1 LDDLNT
7 PLGKKPARVDARWKS
22 LVLPLITGVLGIMVV
37 VALAWVIL
45 VDNPLGGEPMA
56 TAKIELPQAA
66 KDDPPNPLR
75 KQVPCSPTPR
85 ASKP

>member
-1 LDDLNT
+1 
-7 PLGKKPARVDARWKS
+7 
-22 LVLPLITGVLGIMVV
+22 MVV

-66 KDDPPNPLR
+66 KGRSAGRLR
-75 KQVPCSPTPR
+75 KTVPLSPTPR